1 MGNYQIINF
10 SNKNKITSIIKYKSK
25 SFEKISQDISL
36 ENLTYNN
43 SYLSSQKFLKE
54 SQKFKEYKSRSNR
67 LFLLKKAYKND
78 NTNLQI
84 IEEFQELKTQ
94 LDENKDSQILKE
106 IYEILELYEPL
117 LNKTKEYQISKI
129 FELIELLKNYDCTNI
144 YDIFKIDNY
153 LTNFKKTNKIGSKFN
168 IEISYENEAVYI
180 YTLYY
185 SWAIKLIKIF
195 EKFNN
200 ETYENYDNEELKNK
214 YDETKLFLD
223 TQKEDILKKIKD
235 LLGIKNDMKENDIT
249 TMVDQE
255 INKKI
260 SNNYDIPN
268 SKTIKAEKT
277 KELGNLIDKLNIN
290 NHCIKSIDNYLN
302 EFYRIYLG
310 QLQIFL
316 NNIPNTLKYLKNLDY
331 NKQINIKILRDFIMF
346 LSYFQFDK
354 EIIDNIIDYY
364 EKTFDEFKIP
374 ENFKIKGNN
383 LLNPVSIKLENY
395 KNYNLNCYPL
405 KSMAKNRFLYEAYTK
420 YFLLP
425 EKNIFEKYKKVFKN
439 FLKNI
444 FLNENSCVKK
454 LFIDTFPIMED
465 NYFINEDFLNFIF
478 DKKITAFNYLNE
490 KLTGIIISSNLD
502 IFIKVN
508 FIHNNDVIESEICIF
523 AAFIVILIHE
533 LANFIII
540 YIFKHLGIKEYE
552 KFFFFEENEEPKI
565 GRFIEEKLFG
575 RVIEEMNLIEALY
588 ILNINNFYRK
598 NPEHF
603 LNEFINLKKKKTI
616 DKLEDSVKNFLNSVD
631 IILNQK
637 INLNGKNKL
646 ILKGSRNCLNI
657 GIKNDKCLM
666 RETILK
672 LNKFMDEKFGK

>member
-552 KFFFFEENEEPKI
+552 KSFFFEENEEPEI

-631 IILNQK
+631 IILNRK

-657 GIKNDKCLM
+657 GINNDKCLM

>member
-25 SFEKISQDISL
+25 SFEKISQDNSL

-354 EIIDNIIDYY
+354 EIIDNIIYYY
-364 EKTFDEFKIP
+364 EKTFDGFKIP

-552 KFFFFEENEEPKI
+552 KSFFFEENEEPEI

-657 GIKNDKCLM
+657 GINNDKCLM

-672 LNKFMDEKFGK
+672 LNKFMDEKYGK

>member
-10 SNKNKITSIIKYKSK
+10 SDENKITSIIKYENK
-25 SFEKISQDISL
+25 SFEKVSKDISL

-43 SYLSSQKFLKE
+43 SYLSSQKYLKE
-54 SQKFKEYKSRSNR
+54 SQKFNEYKSRSNR
-67 LFLLKKAYKND
+67 LFLLKKAYKDD

-84 IEEFQELKTQ
+84 IEEFQELKNQ

-106 IYEILELYEPL
+106 INEILELYEPL

-129 FELIELLKNYDCTNI
+129 FELIELIKNYDCTNI

-153 LTNFKKTNKIGSKFN
+153 LTNFKKANKIGLEFN
-168 IEISYENEAVYI
+168 IEISPENGTVYI

-185 SWAIKLIKIF
+185 SWVIKLNKIL
-195 EKFNN
+195 EKYNN
-200 ETYENYDNEELKNK
+200 ETYENYYNEELKNK
-214 YDETKLFLD
+214 SDEIKIFLD
-223 TQKEDILKKIKD
+223 NQKDDTLKKIKV
-235 LLGIKNDMKENDIT
+235 LLGIKNDMKEKDIT
-249 TMVDQE
+249 VMANQE
-255 INKKI
+255 INKEI
-260 SNNYDIPN
+260 SNNNDIPN
-268 SKTIKAEKT
+268 NKTIKSEKI
-277 KELGNLIDKLNIN
+277 KELENLIDKLNIN

-331 NKQINIKILRDFIMF
+331 YEQINIKILRDFVFF
-346 LSYFQFDK
+346 LSYFHFDK

-374 ENFKIKGNN
+374 TNFKIKGNN
-383 LLNPVSIKLENY
+383 LINPLSIKLENY
-395 KNYNLNCYPL
+395 ENYNLNCYPL
-405 KSMAKNRFLYEAYTK
+405 KSMAKNRFLYEAYIK
-420 YFLLP
+420 YYLLP
-425 EKNIFEKYKKVFKN
+425 EKNIFEKYKKIFKN
-439 FLKNI
+439 FIKNI

-454 LFIDTFPIMED
+454 LFVDTFPVMED
-465 NYFINEDFLNFIF
+465 NYFINEDLLNFIF
-478 DKKITAFNYLNE
+478 DKKITAFNYLNK

-508 FIHNNDVIESEICIF
+508 FIHNNDTIETEICIF

-533 LANFIII
+533 LSNFILI

-552 KFFFFEENEEPKI
+552 KSFFFKENEEPEI
-565 GRFIEEKLFG
+565 GRFIEKKLFG
-575 RVIEEMNLIEALY
+575 RVIEEMNLIEAIY

-598 NPEHF
+598 NPEQF
-603 LNEFINLKKKKTI
+603 LNGFINLKKKKTI
-616 DKLEDSVKNFLNSVD
+616 DKLEDSVKDFLNSVD

-646 ILKGSRNCLNI
+646 TLKGSGNYLNI
-657 GIKNDKCLM
+657 GINNDKYLM
-666 RETILK
+666 RETL
-672 LNKFMDEKFGK
+672 LNLHKFMDEKFGK

>member
-1 MGNYQIINF
+1 M
-10 SNKNKITSIIKYKSK
+10 
-25 SFEKISQDISL
+25 
-36 ENLTYNN
+36 
-43 SYLSSQKFLKE
+43 
-54 SQKFKEYKSRSNR
+54 
-67 LFLLKKAYKND
+67 
-78 NTNLQI
+78 
-84 IEEFQELKTQ
+84 KTQ

-153 LTNFKKTNKIGSKFN
+153 LTNFKKINKIGSKFN

-420 YFLLP
+420 FFLLP

-552 KFFFFEENEEPKI
+552 KSFFFEENEEPEI

-657 GIKNDKCLM
+657 GINNDKCLM

-672 LNKFMDEKFGK
+672 LNKFMDEKYGK